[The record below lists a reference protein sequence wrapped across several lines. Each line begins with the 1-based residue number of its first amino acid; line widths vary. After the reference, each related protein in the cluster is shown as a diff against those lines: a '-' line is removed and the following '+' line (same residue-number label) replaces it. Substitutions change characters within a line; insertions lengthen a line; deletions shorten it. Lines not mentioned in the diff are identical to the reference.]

1 MKKLLV
7 LALVALM
14 ASGALAQGEQD
25 EFGLWTVDGDGGYVN
40 SVFVEQ
46 YVPFSLY
53 ITLHN
58 ASVSSV
64 GGYEVGW
71 TTPTFTIQSIDYYG
85 GQNFGDDLGNHLV
98 GYPTPQPVDGEI
110 FVLCSMDLL
119 SLTPFGEE
127 FQSMMMA
134 ADPPSIPGHN
144 GPVYANGANPDDL
157 IPCGFITGGPHV
169 FTFNGEGPTAV
180 ENHSWTGV
188 KALFD

>member
-14 ASGALAQGEQD
+14 ASGALAQEEN
-25 EFGLWTVDGDGGYVN
+25 EFGLWTDGEGGYAN
-40 SVFVEQ
+40 FKMIEQ
-46 YVPFSLY
+46 YAPFNLY

-58 ASVSSV
+58 ASVTSV

-71 TTPTFTIQSIDYYG
+71 TMPALTIQNLDIYG
-85 GQNFGDDLGNHLV
+85 GNNFGGATNHLA
-98 GYPTPQPVDGEI
+98 GSPPPQPVDGEI
-110 FVLCSMDLL
+110 FICATIGVI
-119 SLTPFGEE
+119 SLTPPGELFE
-127 FQSMMMA
+127 SMMMA

-144 GPVYANGANPDDL
+144 GPVISNGANPDDL
-157 IPCGFITGGPHV
+157 IPCGFITGQAHV
-169 FTFNGEGPTAV
+169 FTFNAESGPTAV